1 MDLITFL
8 ASTPLGFLSQTMLS
22 ILVAVLAALLFWLAS
37 HFCKCWLMPKLCA
50 MAERLHLRSL
60 QILFRGFTK
69 PFPVLILF
77 WGLCTVLPMLPLPS
91 FYPQISAFCH
101 TLSRIAPIVC
111 AGWGLWNS
119 TDLCDNVLNSLSAHL
134 DLKANAT
141 LRSVLVKTYRVLV
154 GAFVIVAVLDILGYP
169 VTGLITGLGLVGL
182 TVSLAAQDTASNLFS
197 GLMLLLER
205 PFSIGDWITVGD
217 VDGEVE
223 DLTFRSTK
231 VRALDNSLYVLPNTT
246 VTKAVV
252 NNGSTRTK
260 RLYRFNLNLTFD
272 SSRAQLESMMSRLT
286 QQLKADPV
294 IDPDSVV
301 VRVTGF
307 HQSGISILVNA
318 YILRKSLDE
327 FLEIQNRLNLDILD
341 LVREENLRFAMTESR
356 IYLESQGSDCKNV

>member
-1 MDLITFL
+1 MDLIAFF

-22 ILVAVLAALLFWLAS
+22 ILVSALVALLFWLAS
-37 HFCKCWLMPKLCA
+37 RFCKSWLMPKLCA
-50 MAERLHLRSL
+50 MAERLHLHSL
-60 QILFRGFTK
+60 SILFRGFTK
-69 PFPVLILF
+69 PVPILILV
-77 WGLCTVLPMLPLPS
+77 WGLCTVLPMLPLPGI
-91 FYPQISAFCH
+91 YPQVSALCH
-101 TLSRIAPIVC
+101 TLSRIAPMVC
-111 AGWGLWNS
+111 AGWGFWNS
-119 TDLCDNVLNSLSAHL
+119 TELCDNALNNLSTHL
-134 DLKANAT
+134 DLKTSAT

-205 PFSIGDWITVGD
+205 PFSIGDWITVD
-217 VDGEVE
+217 SVDGEVE

-246 VTKAVV
+246 VTKAIV

-272 SSRAQLESMMSRLT
+272 SSRTQLESLMSRLT
-286 QQLKADPV
+286 EQLKADPV
-294 IDPDSVV
+294 LDPDSVV

-307 HQSGISILVNA
+307 SESGISILVNA
-318 YILRKSLDE
+318 YVLRKGLDE
-327 FLEIQNRLNLDILD
+327 FLDVQNRLNLDILD
-341 LVREENLRFAMTESR
+341 LVREEGLHFAMTASR
-356 IYLESQGSDCKNV
+356 VYLESQGSDGKNA